1 MPHSHSQV
9 PLNATHSSPCS
20 AHLSAIAPTDY
31 RSRLP
36 LVTWE
41 RRWSP
46 APSFYGHHAGY
57 LGGRLQSG
65 EAATPV
71 TMTKQPSVWA
81 ARVETYLA
89 LQLQPFSGQFL
100 LVNWVQIAV
109 ILTIVFSVLLAFA
122 GVHASPSPLTPCAL
136 ILHNGGGPP
145 LGPCPC
151 QLHLMGRC
159 FTDPSS
165 PPWSS
170 LHQRCAARCML
181 GAYAVKACRPILTLS
196 PFFYRKP

>member
-1 MPHSHSQV
+1 MPHNHSQV

-46 APSFYGHHAGY
+46 APSIYGHHAGY
-57 LGGRLQSG
+57 LGGCPQSG
-65 EAATPV
+65 EAATTV

-100 LVNWVQIAV
+100 LVNWVQMAV
-109 ILTIVFSVLLAFA
+109 VLTIVFSVLLAFA

-136 ILHNGGGPP
+136 ILHNGGAPVFMTVPAAG
-145 LGPCPC
+145 LGISLTLTLGVP
-151 QLHLMGRC
+151 
-159 FTDPSS
+159 FTPWAS
-165 PPWSS
+165 PP
-170 LHQRCAARCML
+170 HQRLPGPKMQPSTRRCHTPTPHTTSR
-181 GAYAVKACRPILTLS
+181 GQE
-196 PFFYRKP
+196 